1 MKSGSL
7 LMDCSTIDPSIA
19 QAMAALAKEKGA
31 TFVDAP
37 VSGGTCNFN
46 FKMVRSVEL
55 VVYKSH
61 FIVKM
66 NYESQIKNIP
76 SNNGLIPACTMCPV

>member
-37 VSGGTCNFN
+37 VSGGTCNF
-46 FKMVRSVEL
+46 L
-55 VVYKSH
+55 
-61 FIVKM
+61 
-66 NYESQIKNIP
+66 
-76 SNNGLIPACTMCPV
+76 